1 MDVISV
7 YIVDTDI
14 LKEDNSKLQVNV
26 LGNNLVDAANSA
38 NYLKYNGEP
47 LSDHI
52 ISIKKFV
59 DKVYEYTYNN
69 GELNPN
75 YKSQEDK
82 EDFSNLPPLIGN

>member
-7 YIVDTDI
+7 YTVDTDI

-38 NYLKYNGEP
+38 NYLKYNGEA

-59 DKVYEYTYNN
+59 DKVYEYAYNN

-75 YKSQEDK
+75 YKPQEEECKD
-82 EDFSNLPPLIGN
+82 E